1 MEGSGF
7 LKDGLNDAYFP
18 FFCLSVPLWFI
29 VEKNQENRYNNFA
42 YVIDVLKNV
51 VEKRNDFYMVTRIQK

>member
-1 MEGSGF
+1 MDRMMLTF
-7 LKDGLNDAYFP
+7 LFSAS
-18 FFCLSVPLWFI
+18 SVPLWFI

-51 VEKRNDFYMVTRIQK
+51 VEKRNNFYMVTRIQK